1 MAQSHEK
8 FRHGAASS
16 HEFLRNDPLTR
27 GKFAAAV
34 TGLTTDGEFG
44 FLLHLFVAET
54 DGASGDAELI

>member
-1 MAQSHEK
+1 MAQSHKK

-16 HEFLRNDPLTR
+16 PYRYVPITP

-44 FLLHLFVAET
+44 FLLHRFVAET
-54 DGASGDAELI
+54 DGASGGAELI